1 MEEPTSI
8 FWSSTSAC
16 RGQGEVKIMIGIK
29 ITITV
34 IVKKTNIKEKVE
46 KVTDLL

>member
-1 MEEPTSI
+1 MEEPSSI

-16 RGQGEVKIMIGIK
+16 RGQGEVKIMIAIK

-34 IVKKTNIKEKVE
+34 IVKKQTKEKVE